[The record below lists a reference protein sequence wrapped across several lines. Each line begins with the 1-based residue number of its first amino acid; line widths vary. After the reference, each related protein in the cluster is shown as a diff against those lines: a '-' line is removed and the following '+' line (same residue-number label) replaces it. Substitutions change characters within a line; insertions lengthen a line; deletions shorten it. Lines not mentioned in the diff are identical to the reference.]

1 MSDAI
6 KERCAWI
13 GCGDISEAE
22 ISKRPLCPHHFYL
35 VAQRRLSAL
44 LGLLSDDELDRTL
57 PPEAQGFLAELVS
70 EIALLTSQSQRL
82 SPERMEE
89 LLKLS
94 VTAAALHKKVQ
105 RPIRLRRRI
114 TIMIALD
121 DRHECKPQE
130 STTVNL
136 SNAGACIETSLPLH
150 GGQTIW
156 VQRHSPKAKARAR
169 VAWVRSL
176 APGLYLAGIA
186 FIDATDFWG
195 LQSLNPGSQNP
206 VARSRS

>member
-1 MSDAI
+1 MSDAS
-6 KERCAWI
+6 KEQCAWV

-35 VAQRRLSAL
+35 IAQRRLFAL

-57 PPEAQGFLAELVS
+57 PPEVQGFLSELVS
-70 EIALLTSQSQRL
+70 EAALLTSQSQRL
-82 SPERMEE
+82 SPERLEE

-94 VTAAALHKKVQ
+94 VTAAALHKKIQ

-114 TIMIALD
+114 PITIALED
-121 DRHECKPQE
+121 HRESKRQE

-136 SNAGACIETSLPLH
+136 SSAGACLETGLALH
-150 GGQTIW
+150 GGQSIW
-156 VQRHSPKAKARAR
+156 VERHHPNAKARAR
-169 VAWVRSL
+169 VAWVRELPS
-176 APGLYLAGIA
+176 GLYLAGIA

-195 LQSLNPGSQNP
+195 LEFMTPSSQVPLAGS
-206 VARSRS
+206 

>member
-6 KERCAWI
+6 KEQCAWI

-44 LGLLSDDELDRTL
+44 LGLLSEDELDHTL
-57 PPEAQGFLAELVS
+57 PTDVQVFLSELVS
-70 EIALLTSQSQRL
+70 ETALLTSQSQRL

-94 VTAAALHKKVQ
+94 VTAAALHKKIQ

-121 DRHECKPQE
+121 DHRECRPQE

-156 VQRHSPKAKARAR
+156 VQRHDPKAKARAR

-176 APGLYLAGIA
+176 PPRSYLAGIA

-195 LQSLNPGSQNP
+195 WESLNPSSQNP
-206 VARSRS
+206 LARS